1 MVFRLGRNM
10 LLRRMS
16 SALQVCCCGVVALW
30 LTACTESN
38 PDPER
43 IELEG
48 AIFGTFYQVTLV
60 DALDDDD
67 IEQLRDGFMEE
78 LESVDMSM
86 STYRDDSELMAFNDS
101 EPGEWQSLSDGLLDV
116 LAISQS
122 VAKASDGAFD
132 VTIGDLVNLWSFG
145 PEARPKE
152 VPAADEIT
160 RRISATG
167 PDSLEVESDN
177 GRARRLTD
185 NFIDLSAVA
194 KGYGVE
200 RVAAYLD
207 AQGIDHYL
215 VNIGGELSAKGY
227 RDGKES
233 PWRIGVEVPDG
244 GREVAQHVL
253 PLHDISVATSGD
265 YRQYFEQ
272 DGRRYS
278 HTLDPR
284 DGRPVRHRLAS
295 VTVLH
300 DSATWADAWATALMV
315 LGPQASMTLA
325 EREDLAI
332 LTLVRDPDGEGW
344 GSHVSPAFVE
354 RMGAERIK
362 EMGIAIPDDHG
373 PGD

>member
-1 MVFRLGRNM
+1 M

-60 DALDDDD
+60 DDLDDDD

-101 EPGEWQSLSDGLLDV
+101 EPGEWQSLSDGLIDV

-152 VPAADEIT
+152 VPAADEIA

-315 LGPQASMTLA
+315 LGPKASMTLA

-344 GSHVSPAFVE
+344 GSYVSPAFVE